1 MEVAESTRETQP
13 NSAAPL
19 WLKKKVRSGSRL
31 TFPLTLYLLSSCL
44 PEVPWRWQ
52 FRTDWEGRVRE
63 KREGRRQNRRS
74 ESGGWI
80 RLLLFS
86 LFLRRD
92 LVLRSLQFRLFTTG
106 VVSFFLGADRRRL
119 VVWWIETS
127 PFSETASAPFFARY
141 RRTLTINSK
150 NGPLPPAS
158 SPFSS
163 APTGVELVVW
173 WVETSPFAKRRLPLL
188 FLPGIGEL

>member
-1 MEVAESTRETQP
+1 M
-13 NSAAPL
+13 
-19 WLKKKVRSGSRL
+19 
-31 TFPLTLYLLSSCL
+31 
-44 PEVPWRWQ
+44 
-52 FRTDWEGRVRE
+52 RE

-119 VVWWIETS
+119 VVWCIETS
-127 PFSETASAPFFARY
+127 PFSGNGVCSSFFRPVSANFDDLIETALY
-141 RRTLTINSK
+141 RRRRLF
-150 NGPLPPAS
+150 PPRRRPAS
-158 SPFSS
+158 NLMLDELMVAASESGVCSS
-163 APTGVELVVW
+163 FFRPVSANFDDFFEKRSFTAGVVSFLLG
-173 WVETSPFAKRRLPLL
+173 ADRRRA
-188 FLPGIGEL
+188 

>member
-1 MEVAESTRETQP
+1 M
-13 NSAAPL
+13 
-19 WLKKKVRSGSRL
+19 
-31 TFPLTLYLLSSCL
+31 
-44 PEVPWRWQ
+44 
-52 FRTDWEGRVRE
+52 RE

-119 VVWWIETS
+119 VVWCIETS
-127 PFSETASAPFFARY
+127 PFSETASAAPFSARY
-141 RRTLTINSK
+141 RRTLTINR

-163 APTGVELVVW
+163 APTGVELCRV
-173 WVETSPFAKRRLPLL
+173 SNRKRRRLRERRL
-188 FLPGIGEL
+188 FLFFPPVKRRTCRLFRIRSRWFPPGDGGVDLFEPDVLVSA